1 MSVVNPNRRYAA
13 TRNAFSVPPQAA
25 DAKTWMT
32 VVAQQTRIQLNAET
46 ASALDVKRLE
56 TSARETLTVAELV
69 KLDHYYPSVTI
80 ESVYNAPEMK
90 TLVRTTRTA
99 APTTVI
105 LELARAR
112 RVVMPAMAVP
122 VLTVERRTVEIGQI
136 VERRTV
142 EIGQIVEKQQSGT
155 TKSKATPVV

>member
-1 MSVVNPNRRYAA
+1 
-13 TRNAFSVPPQAA
+13 
-25 DAKTWMT
+25 MT

-56 TSARETLTVAELV
+56 TSARETMNVAELV

-80 ESVYNAPEMK
+80 ESGYNAPEMK

-112 RVVMPAMAVP
+112 RVVMPATAVP
-122 VLTVERRTVEIGQI
+122 VLAVERRTVEIGLT
-136 VERRTV
+136 VEKKTI
-142 EIGQIVEKQQSGT
+142 EIGQIVEKT
-155 TKSKATPVV
+155 TIGNDQVESDPSSLTEIVPATHIDLLLSAFRIILYNNYTTD